1 MPTAYFSRTLMP
13 TGSVNSEFTYLMATK
28 QLHSTVNKNLS
39 PREKK
44 SERKFYMGH
53 EKPGFRVKNRL
64 IGNA

>member
-44 SERKFYMGH
+44 IRKKILYGT
-53 EKPGFRVKNRL
+53 
-64 IGNA
+64 